1 MLVYRIASKAHI
13 NDLTGTGDRLY
24 GGRWNHKGTSV
35 IYTSE
40 SRALATTEY
49 LVHVPIAM
57 VPANLHIA
65 AIEIPAETSVTSIE
79 VETLPP
85 DWRQYPA
92 PASLATIGSQW
103 AQGNQSL
110 LLRVPSVVVRGDFN
124 VLINPAHPEFSQ
136 VEIIALEPYELD
148 KRFFT

>member
-1 MLVYRIASKAHI
+1 MLLYRIANEAHI
-13 NDLTGTGDRLY
+13 NDLSGAGARLY

-57 VPANLHIA
+57 VPANLIMA
-65 AIEIPAETSVTSIE
+65 TLEVPAEASVKTID

-103 AQGNQSL
+103 AQRNQSL

-124 VLINPAHPEFSQ
+124 VLINPAHPEFSRIQ
-136 VEIIALEPYELD
+136 IITVEPYELD

>member
-1 MLVYRIASKAHI
+1 MLLYRIAGKAHI
-13 NDLTGTGDRLY
+13 NDLSGTGARLY

-49 LVHVPIAM
+49 LVRVPIAM
-57 VPANLHIA
+57 VPANLQIA
-65 AIEIPAETSVTSIE
+65 TIEISAKASVTSID
-79 VETLPP
+79 VKTLPP

-92 PASLATIGSQW
+92 PASLATIGSHW
-103 AQGNQSL
+103 AQSNQSL

-124 VLINPAHPEFSQ
+124 VLISPAHPEFSRIQ
-136 VEIIALEPYELD
+136 IIAVEPYELD